1 VNETEPVARG
11 APTSPHQVVAG
22 MLIRAHAVLLC
33 HRSIERAWYPDVWD
47 LPGGHIE
54 TGESPTDA
62 LVRELREEVG
72 VTLLE
77 PLGDHSFSRS
87 TEEFQMRV
95 WTTRR
100 WSGSAANCA
109 PEEHDAI
116 GWFSASDAAALRL
129 ADPSYRSWILEALS
143 DA

>member
-1 VNETEPVARG
+1 MPPRASTG
-11 APTSPHQVVAG
+11 PHQIVAA
-22 MLIRAHAVLLC
+22 MLVRADTVLLC
-33 HRSIERAWYPDVWD
+33 HRTVERAWYPDVWD

-72 VTLLE
+72 ITLLE
-77 PLGDHSFSRS
+77 PLGGHSFSRT
-87 TEEFQMRV
+87 TEEFRLRV

-100 WSGSAANCA
+100 WSGSPANCA

-116 GWFSASDAAALRL
+116 GWFSPSDAASLRL
-129 ADPSYRSWILEALS
+129 ADSSYRGWILEALS